1 MRSPSARFRESKRCQ
16 KRANLFPRL
25 LFAREA
31 LADTKNAMSYAQAAA
46 TVAPKSRPAPA
57 TRQVA
62 LDEARAACDRALAP
76 HLAMSLPVPAPAAPP
91 KPPPNR
97 PPPAASAAAGA
108 GTAAATRLPK
118 SPPGAAAAAPQH
130 AGAAQTPPKPL
141 AAGRAGTGTAPKLD
155 ATPCLSGED
164 MAHGLNSASK
174 PKPTPP
180 PSQRES
186 KENTAR
192 TERSDFLD
200 ALNEAEAKDEA
211 KAKTKSVKVATSAT
225 KKAGKEPAAAKKKTP
240 VTAVTACSKQSSAAP

>member
-1 MRSPSARFRESKRCQ
+1 MAHGLNPRDRQTDVNKARDNTPGLSCSPMEEDVTPLPKTISSNASK
-16 KRANLFPRL
+16 
-25 LFAREA
+25 
-31 LADTKNAMSYAQAAA
+31 
-46 TVAPKSRPAPA
+46 
-57 TRQVA
+57 
-62 LDEARAACDRALAP
+62 
-76 HLAMSLPVPAPAAPP
+76 
-91 KPPPNR
+91 
-97 PPPAASAAAGA
+97 
-108 GTAAATRLPK
+108 GTAAARLPK